1 MPKNKVFG
9 QAEGGLDETGKEM
22 AKKVQEA
29 LKDSTTIK
37 TYKYREEKK

>member
-1 MPKNKVFG
+1 MLQISWKRR
-9 QAEGGLDETGKEM
+9 GGLDETGKEM